1 MADVYGVDDE
11 WSGSDW
17 TGGAGGAADQDDAG
31 GTVFNYHF
39 PVHIE
44 VMGTLDEAAMK
55 AVGEHVFRELTR
67 ELDSR
72 Q

>member
-17 TGGAGGAADQDDAG
+17 AGMDAADQEDAG

-44 VMGTLDEAAMK
+44 VMGALDDAAMK

>member
-17 TGGAGGAADQDDAG
+17 AGADESPIDRDGAG
-31 GTVFNYHF
+31 GTVLNYHF
-39 PVHIE
+39 PVQIE
-44 VMGTLDEAAMK
+44 VMGTLDDAAMK

-72 Q
+72 L

>member
-17 TGGAGGAADQDDAG
+17 AGTDAADQDGAG
-31 GTVFNYHF
+31 GTVLNYHF